1 MKVREHGEDNMILS
15 GITGFVLGCVGT
27 ILYLNKRFKSVKE
40 LLEDK
45 ILVNDLLKKEIQSLT
60 SCKNSKKSAPK
71 NKRRNYRRKPKQ
83 QQSS

>member
-15 GITGFVLGCVGT
+15 GITG
-27 ILYLNKRFKSVKE
+27 FKSVKE